1 MSATIRIK
9 KRTSSG
15 DVGAPSTLAPS
26 ELAFNENTSDKK
38 LYYGYGDDGNGEA
51 TSVIAIGG
59 PGAFV
64 DRTTAQSVAGDKTF
78 SDNVIVS
85 GNLTVNGTTTTVN
98 STTVSVD
105 DKNLELGS
113 VDTPTDTTA
122 DGGGLT
128 LKGATDKTFN
138 WVDSTDSWTSSEHI
152 DLASGKVLKV
162 AGTQVLSATNYTG
175 TAANATSAASAT
187 ALANSRTVG
196 MTGDVVWTSASFD
209 GTGNVTG
216 TSTIQA
222 GAVDMDMINATNT
235 ASSTTYLRGDG
246 AWTSISGTDTTYSI
260 SCVDGDDS
268 DEQKIRLTAGG
279 DGSGTDDIVLEAGT
293 GLSVA
298 RDGDKITFTNTVSDT
313 NTTYTAGTGL
323 GLSGTTFSLESH
335 SGSLITSG
343 TVAAAR
349 VATLNQDTTGTA
361 DHVTIT
367 DNEST
372 NENNL
377 IPFVEDAGG
386 AGSRGLESDG
396 DFHYN
401 PSSGTVTATAF
412 AGLMDGGTF

>member
-1 MSATIRIK
+1 MSNATIRIK
-9 KRTSSG
+9 KRLDQGGNTAGSPSS
-15 DVGAPSTLAPS
+15 LKPS
-26 ELAFNENTSDKK
+26 ELAFNEVDKK
-38 LYYGYGDDGNGEA
+38 LYYGLGESGSNA
-51 TSVIAIGG
+51 SSIIAIGG
-59 PGAFV
+59 DGAFLSLSG
-64 DRTTAQSVAGDKTF
+64 AQTVAGDKTF
-78 SDNVIVS
+78 SNNVVVS
-85 GNLTVNGTTTTVN
+85 GNLTVSGSTTTVN

-162 AGTQVLSATNYTG
+162 AGTQVLSASNYTG
-175 TAANATSAASAT
+175 TAANATNATSAASAT
-187 ALANSRTVG
+187 ALATGRTVG

-222 GAVDMDMINATNT
+222 DAVDMDMLNVSGT

-260 SCVDGDDS
+260 SCVDGDNS
-268 DEQKIRLTAGG
+268 DEQKVRLTAGG

-293 GLSVA
+293 GLSVS

-323 GLSGTTFSLESH
+323 GLSGTTFS
-335 SGSLITSG
+335 
-343 TVAAAR
+343 VQ
-349 VATLNQDTTGTA
+349 TLNQDTTGTA